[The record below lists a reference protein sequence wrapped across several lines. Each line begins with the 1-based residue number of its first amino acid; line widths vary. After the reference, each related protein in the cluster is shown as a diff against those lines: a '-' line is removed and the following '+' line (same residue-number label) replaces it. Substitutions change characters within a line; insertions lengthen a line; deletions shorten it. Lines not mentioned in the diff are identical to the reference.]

1 LISICVT
8 KGRKGCREDA
18 RQMDLIKN
26 RSAQMLSSIMS
37 DCVTDESP
45 NGSIIRSHSQGLYSQ
60 KLLSLLDVVN
70 MAFMA
75 AFGELG
81 RCPQIKYSLS

>member
-1 LISICVT
+1 
-8 KGRKGCREDA
+8 
-18 RQMDLIKN
+18 
-26 RSAQMLSSIMS
+26 MLSSIMS

-70 MAFMA
+70 
-75 AFGELG
+75 GNEHGVHGCLWG
-81 RCPQIKYSLS
+81 VG